1 MSKWLLG
8 IVFASV
14 ASVASSRCLDAKA
27 FPYPDGATGQAAD
40 ERCQSVASF
49 DCSLAAS
56 TTEKA
61 LCTYR
66 SLRRNDCY
74 LNLALIDALNRAG
87 DTCVQ
92 DRILDHHKS
101 WVAAR
106 NRACDSGSD
115 VVRCL
120 IEKYREQADILI
132 GSQRR
137 SHVGY
142 RLENF
147 SITSEGISAEFQ
159 VPAPSLTVVEQS
171 TEIDTEVPA
180 EKPDAQPAPPV
191 LSETSPPSAILAQ
204 DTAAPIAAKLVNTP
218 LDSSGAE
225 SKTNGWLI
233 SWVGLILVIFG
244 LFARRH
250 IQLRKGFAK
259 FAIQAPLMRRYFLR
273 DGRSGIALDQ
283 RGRFC
288 IGVSDFWG
296 QVAFERFPASQIT
309 EVEIVEKENRHER
322 VTHESNRARRAIAG
336 GLAAGAFRKSMVL
349 GAAAGY
355 FMGDKKKN
363 VEIFYTHSYYLRLSL
378 PRLDVPFFDVNFG
391 ADLRSAQEW
400 KAALIV
406 ARTLSSASY
415 LESPSLSQ
423 IN

>member
-49 DCSLAAS
+49 DCSLATS
-56 TTEKA
+56 PTEKA

-66 SLRRNDCY
+66 TLRRNDCY

-92 DRILDHHKS
+92 DRIIDHHKS
-101 WVAAR
+101 WLAER
-106 NRACDSGSD
+106 NRACDSSGD
-115 VVRCL
+115 VVRCV
-120 IEKYREQADILI
+120 IEKYKEQAAILI

-137 SHVGY
+137 SNVGY

-147 SITSEGISAEFQ
+147 SITSESISAEPAVSASIATAVGRSNQ
-159 VPAPSLTVVEQS
+159 VAA
-171 TEIDTEVPA
+171 DVPP
-180 EKPDAQPAPPV
+180 EKPAAQSGPPV
-191 LSETSPPSAILAQ
+191 LSETSTPPARQ
-204 DTAAPIAAKLVNTP
+204 DTAVPVAAIPAIAP

-225 SKTNGWLI
+225 SKINGWLI

-259 FAIQAPLMRRYFLR
+259 FAIEAPLMRRYFLR

-336 GLAAGAFRKSMVL
+336 GLAAGAFRKNMVL

-391 ADLRSAQEW
+391 EDLRSAQEW

-406 ARTLSSASY
+406 ARTLSSASS